1 MRKKDLLIMAVL
13 LLFTASCY
21 IASFFAQE
29 SCAWLSNVLI
39 STACGFLTGLVL
51 FFLTNRR
58 MAKQEIIKLEY
69 EMLLDIRNKAHE
81 LSSNAKYYQKYH
93 SLYTEEI
100 EYDNFFRKIIEGIY
114 VVQEDLFSLPDVLFS
129 ELDIDVE
136 NTDFLDFDV
145 FESAYHK
152 IKNIEEETEK
162 ADKLLLDIA
171 ERMIQIEQK
180 LRVPIKSKKEVL
192 LSFRKHPF

>member
-51 FFLTNRR
+51 FFLANRR

-81 LSSNAKYYQKYH
+81 FSSDAKYYQKYH

-145 FESAYHK
+145 FESAYQK
-152 IKNIEEETEK
+152 IKDIEEETEK

>member
-1 MRKKDLLIMAVL
+1 M
-13 LLFTASCY
+13 
-21 IASFFAQE
+21 
-29 SCAWLSNVLI
+29 
-39 STACGFLTGLVL
+39 
-51 FFLTNRR
+51 
-58 MAKQEIIKLEY
+58 
-69 EMLLDIRNKAHE
+69 
-81 LSSNAKYYQKYH
+81 SSDAKYYQKYH

-100 EYDNFFRKIIEGIY
+100 EYDNLFRKIIEGIY

-152 IKNIEEETEK
+152 IENIEEETEK

-192 LSFRKHPF
+192 LSFRKYPF